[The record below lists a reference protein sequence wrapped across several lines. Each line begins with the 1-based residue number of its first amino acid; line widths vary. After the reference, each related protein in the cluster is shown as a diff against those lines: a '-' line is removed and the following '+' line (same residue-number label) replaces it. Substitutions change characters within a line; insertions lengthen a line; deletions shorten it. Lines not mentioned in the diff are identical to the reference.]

1 MKIKIYDYKGDS
13 KVIDLGEK
21 EILLITVKE
30 VSGDEVL
37 VVRYKDGTRKSFDS
51 SSSRCMNFDD
61 GEYDIIGNDNITKFL
76 NERKA

>member
-1 MKIKIYDYKGDS
+1 MKIKIYDYKSDP
-13 KVIDLGEK
+13 KIVDLGEK

-37 VVRYKDGTRKSFDS
+37 VVRYKDGTRKCFDS
-51 SSSRCMNFDD
+51 SDSRIMSFDD
-61 GEYDIIGNDNITKFL
+61 GEYDVTGDNITKFL

>member
-1 MKIKIYDYKGDS
+1 MKIKIFDYKGDS
-13 KVIDLGEK
+13 KIVDLGEK

-37 VVRYKDGTRKSFDS
+37 VVRYKDGTRKCFDS
-51 SSSRCMNFDD
+51 SDSRIMSFDD
-61 GEYDIIGNDNITKFL
+61 GEYDIIGDNITKFL

>member
-13 KVIDLGEK
+13 KIVDLGEK

-37 VVRYKDGTRKSFDS
+37 VVRYKDGTRKVFDS
-51 SSSRCMNFDD
+51 SNSRIMSFDD
-61 GEYDIIGNDNITKFL
+61 GEYDVTGDNITKFL